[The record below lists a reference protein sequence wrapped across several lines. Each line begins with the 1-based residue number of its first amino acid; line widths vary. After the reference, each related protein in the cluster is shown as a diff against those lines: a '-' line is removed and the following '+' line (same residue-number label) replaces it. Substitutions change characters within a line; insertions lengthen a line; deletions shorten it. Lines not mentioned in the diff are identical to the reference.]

1 MDIESRDENLVNE
14 ILGVYEKSIEH
25 LNGVMPKESMEEIKN
40 NTEKMI
46 KNIEN
51 LIIVKNDEENIIG
64 FMGCENENLEMLYL
78 HPDYKKQGI
87 GKELINIAINNH
99 NVNKAHIVKIN
110 TDGIDF
116 CRHMGFIPCEITN
129 GRLYNEAIEMK
140 LNKEA
145 N

>member
-25 LNGVMPKESMEEIKN
+25 LNGVMPKESMEEIKS

-78 HPDYKKQGI
+78 HPDYKNQGI

-129 GRLYNEAIEMK
+129 GSLYNEAIEMK

>member
-25 LNGVMPKESMEEIKN
+25 LNGVMPKESMEEIKS

-64 FMGCENENLEMLYL
+64 FMGCEDENLEMLYL
-78 HPDYKKQGI
+78 HPDYKNQGI

-129 GRLYNEAIEMK
+129 GSLYNEAIEMK

>member
-25 LNGVMPKESMEEIKN
+25 LNGAMPKESMEEIKN

-78 HPDYKKQGI
+78 HPDYKNQGI

-129 GRLYNEAIEMK
+129 GSLYNEAIEMK

>member
-64 FMGCENENLEMLYL
+64 FMGCEDENLEMLYL
-78 HPDYKKQGI
+78 HPDYKNQGI

-129 GRLYNEAIEMK
+129 GSLYNEAIEMK

>member
-14 ILGVYEKSIEH
+14 ILRVYEKSIEH

-129 GRLYNEAIEMK
+129 GSLYNEAIEMK

>member
-129 GRLYNEAIEMK
+129 GSLYNEAIEMK

>member
-25 LNGVMPKESMEEIKN
+25 LNGVMPKESMEEIKS

-64 FMGCENENLEMLYL
+64 FMGCEDENLEMLYL
-78 HPDYKKQGI
+78 HPDYLEPHFSSRI
-87 GKELINIAINNH
+87 SFE
-99 NVNKAHIVKIN
+99 
-110 TDGIDF
+110 F
-116 CRHMGFIPCEITN
+116 YSPSR
-129 GRLYNEAIEMK
+129 R
-140 LNKEA
+140 
-145 N
+145 